1 VAVYSTDMGR
11 LCSTCNQ
18 AVNACICK
26 ATSQS
31 VIPSGPIRIRRESKG
46 RGGKPV
52 TLISGLPL
60 ASEAKA
66 VLAKTLRKQLGVG
79 GSLGGDDILLQGD
92 HRPSVLKLLQKAG
105 YEAKISGG

>member
-1 VAVYSTDMGR
+1 MAVYSTDLGR
-11 LCSTCNQ
+11 LCPVCNTSISACTC
-18 AVNACICK
+18 
-26 ATSQS
+26 SQS
-31 VIPSGPIRIRRESKG
+31 PKKAIPSGPIRIRRESKG

-60 ASEAKA
+60 APDAKA
-66 VLAKTLRKQLGVG
+66 SLAKSLRKQLGVG
-79 GSLGGDDILLQGD
+79 GSIDGEDILLQGD